1 MAAVGERRH
10 VDSWRMKLNRDLSMN
25 GLLGLVEWLV
35 GCERPFMLAVMN
47 GLLGLVEWLVGC
59 ERPFMLAVTN
69 GLLGLVEWLV
79 GCERPFM
86 LAVQLMQG
94 DVSVCVCVCVS
105 CRRSRTTFVH
115 RSSSTSPSFDCSES
129 RWRPS
134 SSSCSASDLK
144 SNGFD
149 TSDNLIIPVFNKKQT

>member
-1 MAAVGERRH
+1 MAAVGEQRH

-35 GCERPFMLAVMN
+35 VCERPY
-47 GLLGLVEWLVGC
+47 LVEWLVGC

-86 LAVQLMQG
+86 LAVQLVQG
-94 DVSVCVCVCVS
+94 DVCVCVS

-115 RSSSTSPSFDCSES
+115 RLSSTSPSFDCSES
-129 RWRPS
+129 RWRPL